1 MGRLTT
7 VALVCLG
14 VVLAGPLWSA
24 ESADGQ
30 PAQGLGVQEVLDRV
44 QKAAQGLQSYQCRV
58 DYGVRQPLL
67 ESETWRTGDL
77 AYLRRPGGS
86 RLRVNFETLRQ
97 DQDPPRPHLE
107 QFLFDGVWL
116 TQVDHTVKSVTKRQ
130 MADPNKPVDAFDLA
144 SRDLPILGFTGV
156 EDLGRDF
163 EIRVLTAGSEQKAG
177 RVIRLFLKAR
187 PESRFQK
194 TYPTITFGVDPQLWL
209 PAEVEAESAEGDI
222 HLISFTRARVNQR
235 IDEVVFDLRIPREF
249 GPPEVIPLE
258 AERAAHPEP
267 AP

>member
-1 MGRLTT
+1 MGRWMT
-7 VALVCLG
+7 VVSVCVG
-14 VVLAGPLWSA
+14 AVLAGPGWSA
-24 ESADGQ
+24 EPMDRQ
-30 PAQGLGVQEVLDRV
+30 PVEGLGVHQVLERI
-44 QKAAQGLQSYQCRV
+44 QKAAQGLRSYQCRV

-67 ESETWRTGDL
+67 ESETWRVGDM
-77 AYLRRPGGS
+77 AYLRQPGGS

-144 SRDLPILGFTGV
+144 SRDLPILGFTGA

-163 EIRVLTAGSEQKAG
+163 EVQILAPGSEQKTP
-177 RVIRLFLKAR
+177 RVIQLSLKAR
-187 PESRFQK
+187 PESRFHK
-194 TYPTITFGVDPQLWL
+194 TYRTITFGVDPELWL
-209 PAEVEAESAEGDI
+209 PARVEAESAEGDI
-222 HLISFTRARVNQR
+222 HLISFSRARVNQR
-235 IDEVVFDLRIPREF
+235 IDEAVFDLKIPREF
-249 GPPEVIPLE
+249 GPPEIIPLE
-258 AERAAHPEP
+258 AEGATHSEP